1 MKKEIGFVAVG
12 QAGGNIG
19 SVLEEK
25 GFNVLYLNT
34 SAEDLSTLEKAKYK
48 YHIEGGE
55 GCHKDRDKAKT
66 LFARDFD
73 KILEEIKTKVPEK
86 IVFVIFSTGGGT
98 GSGIGPVMVDI
109 LSDELEK
116 SAGAVAVLPG
126 KNETVKAF
134 MNSYECMK
142 ELADVENTAACFF
155 IDNNSCAD
163 KFTLN
168 KSFADHFESLI
179 SIPEQCK
186 NVKGNLDRAELKEI
200 LCTKGAAAVCKIKKD
215 KFEGEQKIINI
226 IRNNGLYAVSA
237 DRVIKYVGVSSP
249 NSLNMD
255 AIKKEF
261 GSYLDYFQAYNDE
274 HVLCVLSGL
283 SFPFDRVLQMKKCIE
298 QEKEGILSNMQAVHK
313 NPLKDDINF
322 LAAGNVAA
330 KAAPEKKKRSCR
342 DMLAKYK

>member
-34 SAEDLSTLEKAKYK
+34 SAEDLSTLENAKYK

-155 IDNNSCAD
+155 TVLLSIAAQTPNATILLEYTENPMPVTFSLATRSALSIADSKPCA
-163 KFTLN
+163 L
-168 KSFADHFESLI
+168 AI
-179 SIPEQCK
+179 SI
-186 NVKGNLDRAELKEI
+186 
-200 LCTKGAAAVCKIKKD
+200 
-215 KFEGEQKIINI
+215 
-226 IRNNGLYAVSA
+226 
-237 DRVIKYVGVSSP
+237 
-249 NSLNMD
+249 
-255 AIKKEF
+255 
-261 GSYLDYFQAYNDE
+261 
-274 HVLCVLSGL
+274 
-283 SFPFDRVLQMKKCIE
+283 
-298 QEKEGILSNMQAVHK
+298 SNRLICA
-313 NPLKDDINF
+313 
-322 LAAGNVAA
+322 
-330 KAAPEKKKRSCR
+330 
-342 DMLAKYK
+342 

>member
-25 GFNVLYLNT
+25 GFNVFYLNT
-34 SAEDLSTLEKAKYK
+34 SEEDLSTLEMAKHK
-48 YHIEGGE
+48 YHIKSGE

-66 LFARDFD
+66 LFARDFE
-73 KILEEIKTKVPEK
+73 KILEEIQTKVPEK

-109 LSDELEK
+109 LSDELQK
-116 SAGAVAVLPG
+116 KAGAVAVLPG
-126 KNETVKAF
+126 RDETVKAF

-142 ELADVENTAACFF
+142 ELADLEDTAACFF
-155 IDNNSCAD
+155 IDNNSCSD
-163 KFTLN
+163 KFVLN
-168 KSFADHFESLI
+168 KGFASHFEDI
-179 SIPEQCK
+179 TSIPERCK
-186 NVKGNLDRAELKEI
+186 DVKGNLDRAELKEI

-215 KFEGEQKIINI
+215 KFDGEQKITNI
-226 IRNNGLYAVSA
+226 VRNNGIYAVSD
-237 DRVIKYVGVSSP
+237 DRVIKYIGISSP
-249 NSLNMD
+249 KPLKMD
-255 AIKKEF
+255 VIQKEF
-261 GSYLDYFQAYNDE
+261 GTYLDYFQAYNDE

-283 SFPFDRVLQMKKCIE
+283 SFPFERVLEMKKCVE
-298 QEKEGILSNMQAVHK
+298 QEKEGILQNMQAVHK

-322 LAAGNVAA
+322 LAAG
-330 KAAPEKKKRSCR
+330 KAASKAVPEKRKRSCR

>member
-25 GFNVLYLNT
+25 GFNVFYLNT
-34 SAEDLSTLEKAKYK
+34 SEEDLSTLEKAKHK

-66 LFARDFD
+66 LLAKDFD
-73 KILEEIKTKVPEK
+73 KILKEIENKVPEK
-86 IVFVIFSTGGGT
+86 IVFVVFSTGGGT
-98 GSGIGPVMVDI
+98 GSGIGPVLVDI
-109 LSDELEK
+109 LSDELQK

-126 KNETVKAF
+126 KDETVKAF

-142 ELADVENTAACFF
+142 ELADVEDTAACFF
-155 IDNNSCAD
+155 IDNNSYAD

-168 KSFADHFESLI
+168 KSFAEHFESLI

-200 LCTKGAAAVCKIKKD
+200 LCTKGAAAVCKVKRD
-215 KFEGEQKIINI
+215 KFKGEEKIIHVL
-226 IRNNGLYAVSA
+226 RNHGLYAMSD

-249 NSLNMD
+249 DPLNMD
-255 AIKKEF
+255 AIRKEF

-274 HVLCVLSGL
+274 HVLCILSGL
-283 SFPFDRVLQMKKCIE
+283 SFPFQKVLKMRERIE
-298 QEKEGILSNMQAVHK
+298 QEKEGILSNMQAVHN

-322 LAAGNVAA
+322 LAAG
-330 KAAPEKKKRSCR
+330 KAASKAVPEKKKRSCR
-342 DMLAKYK
+342 DMLAKYM